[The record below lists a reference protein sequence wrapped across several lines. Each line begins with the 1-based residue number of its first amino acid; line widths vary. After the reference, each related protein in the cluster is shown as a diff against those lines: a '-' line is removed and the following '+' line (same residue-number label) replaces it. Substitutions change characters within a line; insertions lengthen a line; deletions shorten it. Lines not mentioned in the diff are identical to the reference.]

1 MDNVLYKIWGT
12 IDEIK
17 REEILE
23 KICLVLRGKNI
34 EVKNEDYNWCN
45 YIKDKF
51 NYLFNKIK
59 EKNILND
66 KELEI
71 IKKSYKNFD
80 KYLYA
85 VNFTLIYNNLTFNDI
100 IYNNNIKINS
110 NVEEIYA
117 PKDYQL
123 NYIYLMIKDP
133 NEFNERQKIE
143 DYKRVFL
150 YIRKYYP
157 EIVDIKYLYKRLSI
171 YNLIYYMD
179 KFINNDEYKE
189 KVLKEAEFLLVKNNR
204 FEDLKTPE
212 DLYLFIDNNI
222 EFGWIDRF
230 NNKHYNNLKDL
241 RKNYLIAS
249 VEDVLK
255 YHLGLCIEQVKLA
268 KYFFDINNIEN
279 RVYCVRIFEDR
290 EYLNKDI
297 KLHCFILY
305 KLDGYWH
312 YIENAN
318 SNKKGIY
325 KFNSIKEALNFCMKD
340 YEDRNED
347 RKLTEIKYIPDKIT
361 YYEFN
366 RFVNEYDK

>member
-1 MDNVLYKIWGT
+1 MDNVLYKIWST

-23 KICLVLRGKNI
+23 KICLVLKNKNI
-34 EVKNEDYNWCN
+34 EGKNEDYNW
-45 YIKDKF
+45 F
-51 NYLFNKIK
+51 NIIK
-59 EKNILND
+59 EKNVLND

-80 KYLYA
+80 KYLYD
-85 VNFTLIYNNLTFNDI
+85 VNFTLIYNNLTFDDI
-100 IYNNNIKINS
+100 IYNNNDIKINS

-189 KVLKEAEFLLVKNNR
+189 KVLKEAKFLLVKNNR

-279 RVYCVRIFEDR
+279 RVYCARIFEDR

-305 KLDGYWH
+305 KLDGYWY